1 MNIAITGHTKGIGK
15 SLYDALA
22 VSHNVKGYSKSKG
35 YDITKKTDRYRII
48 KEVDDCDVFINNAYD
63 DFAQS
68 SMLYE
73 LWCDWHSKEKTIIT
87 IGSDVT
93 KYNLPLNMQNLLE
106 YQMHKKSLEILH
118 KDLQNLNTSVKLDY
132 ISFNYVGTEQILAKQ
147 PPIPK
152 KLIMPVNNAV
162 KIILERIK

>member
-1 MNIAITGHTKGIGK
+1 MKIAITGHTKGIGK
-15 SLYDALA
+15 SLYDVLS
-22 VSHNVKGYSKSKG
+22 VNHDVKGYSKSKG
-35 YDITKKTDRYRII
+35 YDITKKTDRRWIL
-48 KEVDDCDVFINNAYD
+48 KEVNDCDIFINNAYD

-73 LWCDWHSKEKTIIT
+73 LWTDWHTKEKTIIT

-93 KYNLPLNMQNLLE
+93 KYDLPLDMKDLLQ
-106 YQMHKKSLEILH
+106 YQMHKKSLKILH
-118 KDLQNLNTSVKLDY
+118 EDLQNLNTSVKMEY
-132 ISFNYVGTEQILAKQ
+132 VSFGYVGTEQILAKQ

-152 KLIMPVNNAV
+152 KEIMPVKDAI